1 MAAWISPEAVGRT
14 FINLGAYWK
23 GVFDLVRYGLG
34 HLGLLRLAPV
44 RRVFFKQIYFTGIEA
59 IGAVSLI
66 ALLAG
71 IAITSQITS
80 LVGQN
85 PALMAK
91 ILLWTIVRELG
102 PLLTAIVIIARSSS
116 ATASELATMNIRGEL
131 NNLRALGIN
140 PLEYLVL
147 PRLAGITMSV
157 VAVTAYFQI
166 IAILSGLAT
175 VSALQNISFVE
186 HLRGMLVL
194 LTMKEVLVSMLKAIT
209 FGLLI
214 STTSCYF
221 GLSVRGSVTQVP
233 QAATRAVMRNMLM
246 LFLFDGVLTYV
257 FFV

>member
-23 GVFDLVRYGLG
+23 GVFDFGRYALG

-131 NNLRALGIN
+131 NSLRALGIN
-140 PLEYLVL
+140 PLDYLVL

-157 VAVTAYFQI
+157 VMVTAYFQI
-166 IAILSGLAT
+166 VAILSGLAT

-194 LTMKEVLVSMLKAIT
+194 LTMKEVLVSMFKAVT

-214 STTSCYF
+214 SATSCYF

-246 LFLFDGVLTYV
+246 LFLFDGVITYA

>member
-1 MAAWISPEAVGRT
+1 VAAWISPETVGRA
-14 FINLGAYWK
+14 FIDVGAY
-23 GVFDLVRYGLG
+23 GRGLYELVRDALG
-34 HLGLLRLAPV
+34 RLRRLKLAPV
-44 RRVFFKQIYFTGIEA
+44 RRVFYKQIYFTGIEA

-80 LVGQN
+80 LAGQN
-85 PALMAK
+85 PPLMAK

-131 NNLRALGIN
+131 NSLRAVGIN
-140 PLEYLVL
+140 PLDYLIV
-147 PRLAGITMSV
+147 PRLTGITTSV

-166 IAILSGLAT
+166 IAVLSGLAV

-194 LTMKEVLVSMLKAIT
+194 LTMKEILVSMLKAVT
-209 FGLLI
+209 FGLFI
-214 STTSCYF
+214 SATSCYF

-233 QAATRAVMRNMLM
+233 QAATRAVMRNLLM
-246 LFLFDGVLTYV
+246 LFLLDGLLTYLFLV
-257 FFV
+257 